1 VGLSV
6 ASALKIDRVSVLE
19 DLADGHLS
27 LVAGYGWEDGV
38 IGNTLLPRNSSQA
51 GYQLS
56 SGLARLIVE
65 DMLQEGRFAPSH
77 QLVDAGIR
85 GSLSCLIEGDGAPFG
100 VLVAMSYAPRSF
112 TEEDSNFLASVAH
125 LIGSVIRRDRIAAL
139 RLQAEEEMRSTAERF
154 RMITDNA
161 QDIIYRLRVGAD
173 PGFEYISPVVASILG
188 VTPEEFYADPD
199 LSLKFLHEDDVEQVA
214 SSRVEEQPSD
224 TMLVRWLHPD
234 GCVVWCERRT
244 KQFFDE
250 RGSLVAI
257 EGIIRD
263 VSERVTQ
270 EERRRS
276 LEEQLRQSQKLE
288 ALGQLAGG
296 IAHDFN
302 NLLLAMRGYGDLAL
316 RRLERGDH
324 AVQDDIGEMLEA
336 TDRAAALTNQLLAFA
351 RRQQLNPEVLDL
363 CEVLENMDRLLR
375 LLIGEQVDLVTL
387 HGDEPVLVKADRGQ
401 LEQVITNLGVNARD
415 AMPGGGRLEI
425 EVASDGAGHAVL
437 SVTDTGCGIDDETA
451 ARLFEPFFTTKGDK
465 GTGLGLATV
474 HGIVSQS
481 GGRIS
486 VSSELGAGTTFRI
499 FLPLADGV
507 PARVAAVATEAV
519 GGAEKIL
526 VIEDDPSVRSTVS
539 AMLDDRGYDVV
550 AVEDGEAAVAT
561 FVGSTAPFDLVLSD
575 LVMRSLNGRET
586 VERLREL
593 GCEARVV
600 YMSGYGSD
608 ALSGA
613 ARDPSAV
620 LLRKPFDGEALARAV
635 RAALEVG

>member
-1 VGLSV
+1 
-6 ASALKIDRVSVLE
+6 
-19 DLADGHLS
+19 
-27 LVAGYGWEDGV
+27 
-38 IGNTLLPRNSSQA
+38 
-51 GYQLS
+51 
-56 SGLARLIVE
+56 
-65 DMLQEGRFAPSH
+65 
-77 QLVDAGIR
+77 
-85 GSLSCLIEGDGAPFG
+85 
-100 VLVAMSYAPRSF
+100 
-112 TEEDSNFLASVAH
+112 
-125 LIGSVIRRDRIAAL
+125 
-139 RLQAEEEMRSTAERF
+139 
-154 RMITDNA
+154 
-161 QDIIYRLRVGAD
+161 
-173 PGFEYISPVVASILG
+173 
-188 VTPEEFYADPD
+188 
-199 LSLKFLHEDDVEQVA
+199 
-214 SSRVEEQPSD
+214 
-224 TMLVRWLHPD
+224 
-234 GCVVWCERRT
+234 
-244 KQFFDE
+244 
-250 RGSLVAI
+250 
-257 EGIIRD
+257 
-263 VSERVTQ
+263 
-270 EERRRS
+270 
-276 LEEQLRQSQKLE
+276 
-288 ALGQLAGG
+288 
-296 IAHDFN
+296 
-302 NLLLAMRGYGDLAL
+302 
-316 RRLERGDH
+316 
-324 AVQDDIGEMLEA
+324 
-336 TDRAAALTNQLLAFA
+336 
-351 RRQQLNPEVLDL
+351 
-363 CEVLENMDRLLR
+363 
-375 LLIGEQVDLVTL
+375 
-387 HGDEPVLVKADRGQ
+387 
-401 LEQVITNLGVNARD
+401 
-415 AMPGGGRLEI
+415 MPGGGRLEI

-507 PARVAAVATEAV
+507 PARVAAVATESV

-620 LLRKPFDGEALARAV
+620 VLRKPFDGEALARAV
-635 RAALEVG
+635 RAALEVA